1 MQTFDVSANILN
13 DKLLFSSAGARS
25 AAAKKKDMV
34 VQSACPEIEP
44 AAVHDRCVISKFH
57 VALFVGIIQL
67 IVLCL
72 VALVV
77 FSQASMSCLNAWTV
91 VGAVILIATP
101 VFPILLLPN
110 PRCVT
115 TVRMLWI
122 LLCMHDLA
130 ISMVMHVEV
139 LSLFRSA
146 AVVLLV
152 AVAGL
157 AVFVL
162 EMYLR
167 KIGALGDR

>member
-13 DKLLFSSAGARS
+13 DKLLFSSTGVRS
-25 AAAKKKDMV
+25 AARAKKDTE
-34 VQSACPEIEP
+34 VQPVCPEIEP
-44 AAVHDRCVISKFH
+44 ADIHERCVMSKFH

-67 IVLCL
+67 IVLSL

-77 FSQASMSCLNAWTV
+77 FSQESMSCLNAWTV
-91 VGAVILIATP
+91 VGAVILMATP

-122 LLCMHDLA
+122 LLFMHDLA
-130 ISMVMHVEV
+130 ISMVMHVEI

-152 AVAGL
+152 AIAGL
-157 AVFVL
+157 TVFLL